1 MPSSH
6 SLKLMP
12 PFGSIPQMERE
23 APLRELSA
31 DGAFRLVLLRAPA
44 GYGKTALLRAAY
56 ARRARSGA
64 RVAWLNLEH
73 ADNDPATLRRS
84 LRAALRV
91 AQAQQ
96 PDNDALLAS
105 SCVTHFY
112 LDAAEHL
119 DGDAIRDLFTL
130 IAAILPPSMRVYLAA
145 RALHHSGIA
154 ALKVAG
160 TLVELDMDELR
171 FSPAETASYLQQHR
185 IDIPPDDVAL
195 LQRVS
200 EGWPAAIA
208 LIAPAWKKLRRHE
221 GADQF
226 ILSALP
232 EFNAYLQRDVLGALS
247 EPMRRLLAAA
257 APLHTFCAD
266 LLASALGCDDSERQM
281 ELLQSAGL
289 PLRQLPHGWLRCHP
303 LLANHLALRQP
314 APGAVY
320 ARAGSWLAR
329 HDRVEQAIDCLL
341 MAGAHAPAANALESV
356 IAALCAGGQFE
367 RIVHYCEQL
376 PTAMLQQRPALS
388 GALLVSLLCT
398 ARGTELANWLLF
410 YRRRSTVAGADPRY
424 AASLDGIAPLLAFLA
439 GDTDRCIVLAEGYKS
454 RAMAAPLAPAPA
466 DPRHLAAY
474 TCLWRGEL
482 AEAAALL
489 VAARRDCAAS
499 GSPIGMA
506 LVGFLQAYLDAIG
519 GNFDAA
525 LQQLAAAD
533 ALAQQHA
540 EQIPP
545 FLFHGYSVGLA
556 LLIAYECN
564 RLDLVTARLAL
575 ARSLPAAGLPWDAH
589 AAVLVMQARMLAQ
602 QQGQSAAR
610 LWLDAACQQGRA
622 WLPAP
627 ARALLEAEQS
637 RMALQAGNQDA
648 VSWHASILLQP
659 IWAGDER
666 CILPSQEIDGA
677 GIAQARLMI
686 RLGPLPEA
694 AALIGR
700 LLTHALATGRRWRA
714 TKLRVLLAMALS
726 RLDKARE
733 AETEMALALE
743 QAATSGMLRLF
754 LDEGSEALALL
765 RVMRGKARR
774 LLSTQAATHLDVLLR
789 GADTPASA
797 APPAAQLTP
806 TESTLLALVALG
818 RTNRAIADQLDLSV
832 NTVKWHLGQIF
843 RKLSVSNRGQAV
855 CKARRVGV
863 LPMQ

>member
-1 MPSSH
+1 
-6 SLKLMP
+6 
-12 PFGSIPQMERE
+12 MERE

-44 GYGKTALLRAAY
+44 GYGKTALLRAAH
-56 ARRARSGA
+56 ARRARAGA
-64 RVAWLNLEH
+64 HVAWLNLDH

-84 LRAALRV
+84 LHAALRV
-91 AQAQQ
+91 APAPAPGDDAQ
-96 PDNDALLAS
+96 LAS
-105 SCVTHFY
+105 SSVTHLY
-112 LDAAEHL
+112 LDAVEQL
-119 DGDAIRDLFTL
+119 DGEAIRSLFSL
-130 IAAILPPSMRVYLAA
+130 IAGILPPSMRVYLAA
-145 RALHHSGIA
+145 RSLHHGGVA

-160 TLVELDMDELR
+160 TLVELDMDDLQ
-171 FSPAETASYLQQHR
+171 FSPAETASYLRQQN

-195 LQRVS
+195 LQRIS

-208 LIAPAWKKLRRHE
+208 LIAPAWKKLRRHG
-221 GADQF
+221 GADTF

-232 EFNAYLQRDVLGALS
+232 EFNDYLQREVLGTLD
-247 EPMRRLLAAA
+247 EPVRRLLATA
-257 APLHTFCAD
+257 APLATFCAG
-266 LLASALGCDDSERQM
+266 LLEAALGHGDSELQM
-281 ELLQSAGL
+281 AWLQSAGL
-289 PLRQLPHGWLRCHP
+289 PLRQLPDGWLRCHP
-303 LLANHLALRQP
+303 LLASHLALRQP
-314 APGAVY
+314 APSAVY
-320 ARAGSWLAR
+320 AKAGSWLAR
-329 HDRVEQAIDCLL
+329 QHHVEQAIDCFL
-341 MAGAHAPAANALESV
+341 MAGAHAQAADALESV

-367 RIVHYCEQL
+367 RIVHCCEQL

-388 GALLVSLLCT
+388 GALLVGLLCT
-398 ARGTELANWLLF
+398 ARGSELANWLHF
-410 YRRRSTVAGADPRY
+410 YRRRSALAGADPRY

-439 GDTDRCIVLAEGYKS
+439 GDTDRCIALAEKHKS
-454 RAMAAPLAPAPA
+454 RTTMAAPAPA

-482 AEAAALL
+482 AEAALLL

-519 GNFDAA
+519 GNFEAA

-556 LLIAYECN
+556 LLIAYEHN

-589 AAVLVMQARMLAQ
+589 AAVLVMQARMLAL
-602 QQGQSAAR
+602 QQGQAAAR
-610 LWLDAACQQGRA
+610 LWLDAACRQGRA
-622 WLPAP
+622 RLPAP

-637 RMALQAGNQDA
+637 RMALQAGNHDA

-659 IWAGDER
+659 VWAGDER

-686 RLGPLPEA
+686 RLGPVPEA

-714 TKLRVLLAMALS
+714 TKLRVLLAIAMS
-726 RLDKARE
+726 RLGKARE
-733 AETEMALALE
+733 AEAEMVLALE
-743 QAATSGMLRLF
+743 QAAASGMLRLF
-754 LDEGSEALALL
+754 LDEGSDALGLL
-765 RVMRGKARR
+765 RIMRGKARR
-774 LLSTQAATHLDVLLR
+774 LLSTRAATHLDVLLR
-789 GADTPASA
+789 GAD
-797 APPAAQLTP
+797 APSIAPLPAAQLTP

-818 RTNRAIADQLDLSV
+818 RTNGAIAEQLDLSV

>member
-1 MPSSH
+1 MPYPH
-6 SLKLMP
+6 LLKLTP
-12 PFGSIPQMERE
+12 PFGNVPQMERE
-23 APLRELSA
+23 VPLRELSA

-44 GYGKTALLRAAY
+44 GYGKTALLRAAH
-56 ARRARSGA
+56 ARRARAGA
-64 RVAWLNLEH
+64 HVAWLNLDH

-84 LRAALRV
+84 LHAALRLAPV
-91 AQAQQ
+91 LA

-105 SCVTHFY
+105 SSVTHLY
-112 LDAAEHL
+112 LDAVEHL
-119 DGDAIRDLFTL
+119 DGAAIRDLFAL
-130 IAAILPPSMRVYLAA
+130 IACVLPPSMRIYLAA
-145 RALHHSGIA
+145 RALHHGGIA

-160 TLVELDMDELR
+160 TLVELDMDDLQ
-171 FSPAETASYLQQHR
+171 FSPAETASYLQQQT

-221 GADQF
+221 GADRF

-232 EFNAYLQRDVLGALS
+232 EFNAYLQREVLGALD
-247 EPMRRLLAAA
+247 EPMRRLLTTA
-257 APLHTFCAD
+257 APLATFCAS
-266 LLASALGCDDSERQM
+266 LLEAALGSGDGGQQM
-281 ELLQSAGL
+281 AWLQAAGL
-289 PLRQLPHGWLRCHP
+289 PLRQLPGGWLRCHP
-303 LLANHLALRQP
+303 LLAGHLALRQP
-314 APGAVY
+314 VPGAVY
-320 ARAGSWLAR
+320 ARAGTWLVR
-329 HDRVEQAIDCLL
+329 QGHVEQAIDCFL
-341 MAGAHAPAANALESV
+341 MAGAHAQAADALERV
-356 IAALCAGGQFE
+356 IAALSASGQFE
-367 RIVHYCEQL
+367 RIVHCCEQL

-388 GALLVSLLCT
+388 GALLVGLLCA
-398 ARGTELANWLLF
+398 ARGTELANWLHF
-410 YRRRSTVAGADPRY
+410 YRRRSALIGADPRY

-439 GDTDRCIVLAEGYKS
+439 GDTDRCIALAAGHKS
-454 RAMAAPLAPAPA
+454 HATMAPPAPA
-466 DPRHLAAY
+466 DPRHLAVY

-489 VAARRDCAAS
+489 VTARRDCAAS

-575 ARSLPAAGLPWDAH
+575 ARSLPAAGLPWDAR
-589 AAVLVMQARMLAQ
+589 AAMLVMQARMLAL
-602 QQGQSAAR
+602 QQGQTAAR
-610 LWLDAACQQGRA
+610 QWLEAACRQGRA
-622 WLPAP
+622 RLPAP

-637 RMALQAGNQDA
+637 RMALLAGNHDA

-659 IWAGDER
+659 VWAGDER

-677 GIAQARLMI
+677 GIAQARLLI

-694 AALIGR
+694 EALIGR

-714 TKLRVLLAMALS
+714 TKLRVLLAIALAQ
-726 RLDKARE
+726 LGKARE
-733 AETEMALALE
+733 AEAEMALALE
-743 QAATSGMLRLF
+743 QAAASGMLRLF
-754 LDEGSEALALL
+754 LDEGSDALGLL
-765 RVMRGKARR
+765 RIMRGKARR

-789 GADTPASA
+789 GADTPAA
-797 APPAAQLTP
+797 ALPAAQLTP
-806 TESTLLALVALG
+806 TEATLLALVALG
-818 RTNRAIADQLDLSV
+818 RTNGAIADLLDLSV

-855 CKARRVGV
+855 CKARRTGV